1 MLFHSTVLFER
12 APSQS
17 LSEEDGMSGERC
29 QQEAAWQNC
38 VWMLRT
44 GETDLRIPRR
54 QLSEESSVVM
64 VGNVFNV
71 FTTWQDA
78 ASIQSGWTVPASAKS
93 ARWMLLRAG
102 CSCGEEATASWWGS
116 TTAHWRPAA
125 AARFT
130 SSMEDT
136 VNLHDLPHESGDV
149 LVCSTLHHS
158 FHSCRSSGPEGAQ

>member
-17 LSEEDGMSGERC
+17 LSEEDGMSGERR
-29 QQEAAWQNC
+29 QQEAAWQKC

-44 GETDLRIPRR
+44 GETDLRIPRH

-78 ASIQSGWTVPASAKS
+78 ASIQSGWTVPASAK
-93 ARWMLLRAG
+93 AQGG
-102 CSCGEEATASWWGS
+102 CCCALVAV
-116 TTAHWRPAA
+116 AVKRPRPAGGA
-125 AARFT
+125 
-130 SSMEDT
+130 
-136 VNLHDLPHESGDV
+136 PPPPIGDPP
-149 LVCSTLHHS
+149 LSSTLHI
-158 FHSCRSSGPEGAQ
+158 FHGRYRESA